1 MNITHDKESGA
12 LYIRL
17 RDGSYSHTE
26 DFSEGADVYLDV
38 DADGTVL
45 GLEALS
51 FEDLAQAI
59 EERGGR
65 LDVPDR
71 WGGASG
77 RDASRTAREMADEAA
92 EEAGRIAGDASRVA
106 GEIAEEAAGGATK
119 GVGRVGPGRQ
129 ELLDALSR
137 LPPEAREILHL
148 RFFDGLTMS
157 EVASALGITATA
169 AGSRHLSAL
178 RQLRALVEERHSGA
192 VEMEELEELLAH
204 A

>member
-1 MNITHDKESGA
+1 VNITHDKESGA

-65 LDVPDR
+65 LEVPDR
-71 WGGASG
+71 LRGIA
-77 RDASRTAREMADEAA
+77 
-92 EEAGRIAGDASRVA
+92 AGDP
-106 GEIAEEAAGGATK
+106 GFDPEPLLEALSSLD
-119 GVGRVGPGRQ
+119 PLEQ
-129 ELLDALSR
+129 ELLRLRFMEGLLITEVAERLEISHAEASRLRTRALLNLRRALHGSTDAPEYEGSIEDAL
-137 LPPEAREILHL
+137 LML
-148 RFFDGLTMS
+148 RP
-157 EVASALGITATA
+157 
-169 AGSRHLSAL
+169 
-178 RQLRALVEERHSGA
+178 
-192 VEMEELEELLAH
+192 
-204 A
+204 